1 MLKPGIPLRRRP
13 AAQWEMSVAAL
24 HQRGAARIRG
34 GVSGLRQARDTAIID
49 RAMNKHATRRRFLST
64 AGAATLASPWL
75 CGAAHGGEGATGG
88 RPRDVESRQARLLE
102 ILRQPV
108 LKRELF
114 KSPVLL
120 ESVELLRWNS
130 SYLCRVRSS
139 DGAEGISVA
148 HSGISR
154 LYPIFLHNLRP
165 FFLGKDARD
174 LDLILEKVYVY
185 GFNFRY
191 NGISLGL
198 PLATIEFAILDLLG
212 RIAGRSLGQL
222 IGEIHHPE
230 VAVYVATEWRERPLE
245 ETVDRIRKAVA
256 EYDAKAL
263 KIKVGYLMF
272 MTTDMRAQ
280 GPAGKTER
288 LIPLLREIYGRDMAL
303 YADAN
308 SYYSVKEAIR
318 VGRLLE
324 ENKYAYFEE
333 PVMYDD
339 FEAIKQVADAL
350 SIPIANGEQDQSFV
364 NFRWLIANDG
374 LEIVQ
379 PDSYY
384 FGGLIRCVKVGRM
397 AAAFGKSIVP
407 HMSGGGLGFLYNCH
421 LVSVLP
427 NAGAHHEFK
436 GLDTQVPFECKT
448 SPLKVAGGKIKVPT
462 GPGCG
467 VEIDP
472 EFIRKH
478 QPVPVNA

>member
-1 MLKPGIPLRRRP
+1 MR
-13 AAQWEMSVAAL
+13 S
-24 HQRGAARIRG
+24 
-34 GVSGLRQARDTAIID
+34 
-49 RAMNKHATRRRFLST
+49 TRRQFIST
-64 AGAATLASPWL
+64 IGAAGAAAPLLGPAGLRAEDTARVRQPDA
-75 CGAAHGGEGATGG
+75 GA
-88 RPRDVESRQARLLE
+88 RRARLLG

-108 LKRELF
+108 LRKELF
-114 KSPVLL
+114 ARPVVID
-120 ESVELLRWNS
+120 SVELLRWEN
-130 SYLCRVRSS
+130 SYLCRVRST

-148 HSGISR
+148 HSDMHR
-154 LYPIFLHNLRP
+154 LYPIFLRNVQP
-165 FFLGKDARD
+165 FFLGKDARE

-185 GFNFRY
+185 SFNFRY

-198 PLATIEFAILDLLG
+198 PLATIEFAVLDLLG

-245 ETVDRIRKAVA
+245 ETFDRIKRAVA
-256 EYDAKAL
+256 EYDARAL

-272 MTTDMRAQ
+272 MTTDMYAT

-288 LIPLLREIYGRDMAL
+288 LIPLLREHYGPDMAL

-308 SYYSVKEAIR
+308 GYYEVDEAIR
-318 VGRLLE
+318 VGKLLQE
-324 ENKYAYFEE
+324 YKYAYFEE
-333 PVMYDD
+333 PVRYDD
-339 FEAIKQVADAL
+339 FEAIKRVADAL
-350 SIPIANGEQDQSFV
+350 AIPVANGEQDQSFV

-374 LEIVQ
+374 IEVVQ

-407 HMSGGGLGFLYNCH
+407 HMSGGGLGFLYNLH

-436 GLDTQVPFECKT
+436 GLDTHVRFECKT
-448 SPLKVAGGKIKVPT
+448 SPLKVVNGKIKVPT
-462 GPGCG
+462 GPGLG

-478 QPVPVNA
+478 EPLKA

>member
-1 MLKPGIPLRRRP
+1 MK
-13 AAQWEMSVAAL
+13 S
-24 HQRGAARIRG
+24 
-34 GVSGLRQARDTAIID
+34 
-49 RAMNKHATRRRFLST
+49 TRRAFLTQATT
-64 AGAATLASPWL
+64 AGLAAPWLTLASQ
-75 CGAAHGGEGATGG
+75 GAE
-88 RPRDVESRQARLLE
+88 RPPARVEARQAKLQE

-114 KSPVLL
+114 KSPVVI
-120 ESVELLRWNS
+120 ESLELLQWEN
-130 SYLCRVRSS
+130 SYLCRVRSK
-139 DGAEGISVA
+139 DGAEGLSVA
-148 HSGISR
+148 HSGMKQ
-154 LYPIFLHNLRP
+154 LFPIFLNNLQP
-165 FFLGKDARD
+165 FFLGKDARE
-174 LDLILEKVYVY
+174 LDLILEKVYIY

-191 NGISLGL
+191 NGITLGL
-198 PLATIEFAILDLLG
+198 PLATIEFAILDMLG

-245 ETVDRIRKAVA
+245 ETFERIKEAVA
-256 EYDAKAL
+256 AYDAKAL

-272 MTTDMRAQ
+272 MTRDMQAK
-280 GPAGKTER
+280 GPVGKTEK
-288 LIPLLREIYGRDMAL
+288 LIPLLRETFGKEMAL

-308 SYYSVKEAIR
+308 GYYSVEEAIR
-318 VGRLLE
+318 IGKILE
-324 ENKYAYFEE
+324 ANRYAYFEE

-364 NFRWLIANDG
+364 HFRWLIANDG

-407 HMSGGGLGFLYNCH
+407 HMSGGGLGFLYNIH

-436 GLDTQVPFECKT
+436 GLDTRVRFECKT
-448 SPLKVAGGKIKVPT
+448 SPLKVQGGKLKVPT
-462 GPGCG
+462 GPGLG

-472 EFIRKH
+472 DFVRKH
-478 QPVPVNA
+478 QPVAA

>member
-1 MLKPGIPLRRRP
+1 MAGAAGLVAPLLP
-13 AAQWEMSVAAL
+13 VSSHGAE
-24 HQRGAARIRG
+24 GAARA
-34 GVSGLRQARDTAIID
+34 QTPDAEA
-49 RAMNKHATRRRFLST
+49 
-64 AGAATLASPWL
+64 
-75 CGAAHGGEGATGG
+75 
-88 RPRDVESRQARLLE
+88 RQARLRD
-102 ILRQPV
+102 IVRQPV
-108 LKRELF
+108 LKKELF
-114 KSPVLL
+114 TSPVII
-120 ESVELLRWNS
+120 ESVELLKWEN
-130 SYLCRVRSS
+130 SYLCRVRSA

-148 HSGISR
+148 HTDMRR
-154 LYPIFLHNLRP
+154 LYPIYLQNLQP
-165 FFLGKDARD
+165 FFLGKDARE
-174 LDLILEKVYVY
+174 LDLILEKVFVY
-185 GFNFRY
+185 GFNFRF

-212 RIAGRSLGQL
+212 RVAGRSLGQL

-245 ETVDRIRKAVA
+245 ETFERIKDAVA
-256 EYDAKAL
+256 KYDAKAL

-272 MTTDMRAQ
+272 MTADMYAR
-280 GPAGKTER
+280 GPVGKTER
-288 LIPLLREIYGRDMAL
+288 LIPLLREHYGRDMAL

-308 SYYSVKEAIR
+308 GYYEVNDAIR

-324 ENKYAYFEE
+324 ENKYVYFEE

-339 FEAIKQVADAL
+339 FEAIKKVADVLA
-350 SIPIANGEQDQSFV
+350 IPIANGEQDQSFV

-374 LEIVQ
+374 IEIVQ

-384 FGGLIRCVKVGRM
+384 FGGLIRSVKVGRM

-407 HMSGGGLGFLYNCH
+407 HMSGGGLGFLYNIH

-436 GLDTQVPFECKT
+436 GLGTQVRFECKT

-462 GPGCG
+462 GPGSG

-472 EFIRKH
+472 EFIKKH
-478 QPVPVNA
+478 RPVTA